1 MWQILVSLFLIWR
14 VLFVGMLDPL
24 VPLFFLYQF
33 LTLLPVDLLL
43 GQAICP
49 PPLTRSLCVLQVL
62 KPVSEHYMEDNVR
75 QTVVNSI
82 KASLTEQAAQHTKLK
97 TH

>member
-1 MWQILVSLFLIWR
+1 MCQIFTSSFHFEDFYCWHVGRFCSTFLSLTVSDPSATLFAPLER
-14 VLFVGMLDPL
+14 QLFSL
-24 VPLFFLYQF
+24 
-33 LTLLPVDLLL
+33 LT
-43 GQAICP
+43 QA
-49 PPLTRSLCVLQVL
+49 LCVLQVL

-97 TH
+97 TQ